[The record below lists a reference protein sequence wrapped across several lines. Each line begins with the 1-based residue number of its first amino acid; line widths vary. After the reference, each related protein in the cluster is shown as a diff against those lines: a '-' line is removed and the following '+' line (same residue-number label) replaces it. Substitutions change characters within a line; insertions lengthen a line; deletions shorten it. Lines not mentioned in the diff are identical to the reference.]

1 MNFQNKVVLVTG
13 AGVGIG
19 RATAIQFGREG
30 GKVAIN
36 SLTPA
41 NGLETLRRL
50 KEVGGEGFYIQGDVS
65 KAADARRIVE
75 EVIKAYGRL
84 DILVNNAGITI
95 PGRVDS
101 TSEEDWDRTMSVNL
115 KGVFLVS
122 KYAIPEMR
130 NAGRGVI
137 VNISSIIA
145 LKGAKDRGAYAASKG
160 GVLALTRA
168 MAADHL
174 SDNIRV
180 NCICPGT
187 TDTPLVEKLI
197 QSFADPVKA
206 RLDLIERVPIG
217 RMGKPEEIAAA
228 ILFIASEE
236 ASFINGESITVDGG
250 KSSFISKDR
259 PK

>member
-1 MNFQNKVVLVTG
+1 MRFIEKVVLITG
-13 AGVGIG
+13 GGVGIG
-19 RATAIQFGREG
+19 RATAIHFGKEG

-36 SLTPA
+36 SLTSA
-41 NGLETLRRL
+41 HGVETLRRL
-50 KEVGGEGFYIQGDVS
+50 KDIGGEGLYVQGDVS

-75 EVIKAYGRL
+75 ETIKAYGRL

-95 PGRVDS
+95 PGRVDT

-130 NAGRGVI
+130 NAGGGVI
-137 VNISSIIA
+137 VNISSVIA

-180 NCICPGT
+180 NCVCPGS

-197 QSFADPVKA
+197 HSFADPVKA
-206 RLDLIERVPIG
+206 RLDLIERIPGG
-217 RMGKPEEIAAA
+217 RLGRPEEIAAA
-228 ILFIASEE
+228 ILFLASEE

-250 KSSFISKDR
+250 KSSLIAKDR
-259 PK
+259 PR